1 MSATVEHV
9 LELMSGFGAVTTRK
23 MFGAV
28 ALYHAGLIFGMVDDD
43 VLYLKGDDAL
53 KPEFEKEK
61 LDQFSYESKSGG
73 RTAMSYWRAPERCLD
88 DSIEM
93 KLWCRKTY
101 EAALRS
107 QKPAKKS
114 ITKTKPKK

>member
-9 LELMSGFGAVTTRK
+9 LEQMAGFGAVTTRK

-43 VLYLKGDDAL
+43 LLYLKGDEVL
-53 KPEFEKEK
+53 KPEFETEN
-61 LDQFSYESKSGG
+61 LGQFTYENKSGG

-88 DSIEM
+88 DESEM
-93 KLWCRKTY
+93 KLWCRKAY
-101 EAALRS
+101 EAALRA
-107 QKPAKKS
+107 QKPTRTKKV
-114 ITKTKPKK
+114 